1 MVTGH
6 KKALQMLWKGTCSV
20 FIREERLNPITK
32 RTEFEEVSIYT
43 DQPCKLSFATIKQ
56 TLENQNVAEVVQV
69 TKLFISNE
77 VDIPAGSKIR
87 VTQNGKTADYE
98 KSGEPAVYSNH
109 QEITLE
115 LFKGW
120 A

>member
-32 RTEFEEVSIYT
+32 RTEFEEVCIYEN
-43 DQPCKLSFATIKQ
+43 QPCKLSFERLT
-56 TLENQNVAEVVQV
+56 TTTENSNAALITQGA
-69 TKLFISNE
+69 KLFLSPTIE
-77 VDIPAGSKIR
+77 IPPGSKIT
-87 VTQNGKTADYE
+87 VTQNGKTTDYE
-98 KSGEPAVYSNH
+98 RSGEPAIYTNH
-109 QEITLE
+109 QEVPLE
-115 LFKGW
+115 LFRGW

>member
-20 FIREERLNPITK
+20 FIREEKVNPITK
-32 RTEFEEVSIYT
+32 RTEFEEDVIYSN
-43 DQPCKLSFATIKQ
+43 QPCKLSFERLT
-56 TLENQNVAEVVQV
+56 TTTENSNAALITQGA
-69 TKLFISNE
+69 KLFLSPTIE
-77 VDIPAGSKIR
+77 IPPGSKIT
-87 VTQNGKTADYE
+87 VTQNGKTTDYE
-98 KSGEPAVYSNH
+98 RSGEPAIYSNH
-109 QEITLE
+109 QEVPLE

>member
-6 KKALQMLWKGTCSV
+6 KKALQMLWKGTCSII
-20 FIREERLNPITK
+20 IREERQNPTTK
-32 RTEFEEVSIYT
+32 RTEFDEVPIYT
-43 DQPCKLSFATIKQ
+43 DQPCKLSFATIRQ
-56 TLENQNVAEVVQV
+56 TMESNNAAEVVQI

-77 VDIPAGSKIR
+77 VDIPAGSKIT
-87 VTQNGKTADYE
+87 VTQNGKSADYE
-98 KSGEPAVYSNH
+98 RSGEPAIYTNH

>member
-6 KKALQMLWKGTCSV
+6 KKALQMLWKGTYSV

-32 RTEFEEVSIYT
+32 RTEFEEVPIYT
-43 DQPCKLSFATIKQ
+43 DQPCKLSFKTIPS
-56 TLENQNVAEVVQV
+56 TNENNNAAEVVQV

-77 VDIPAGSKIR
+77 IDIPAGSKIR

-98 KSGEPAVYSNH
+98 KSGEPAVYTNH